1 MRLCISFP
9 EVHYVKIKPDLV
21 ADELNLA
28 LCAPDHMR
36 SPSCTAS
43 VWSACQGL
51 PSGCGGEGRWEGAG
65 GGDRKQISFLDLG
78 PSFLFHPFTRPSIL
92 SSLPSPAPATSRGD
106 NTPLLSS
113 VRGVFDMKRLAAG
126 PDVGNQSLM
135 SGARARSGAPDAV
148 EMIGSGGKRQVY
160 DGERL

>member
-1 MRLCISFP
+1 MRP
-9 EVHYVKIKPDLV
+9 GPHEKPLLYGQCV
-21 ADELNLA
+21 VCLSGAA
-28 LCAPDHMR
+28 
-36 SPSCTAS
+36 
-43 VWSACQGL
+43 VGL
-51 PSGCGGEGRWEGAG
+51 WGGCGGKEEGG

-78 PSFLFHPFTRPSIL
+78 PSFLFHPFTRPSIP

-126 PDVGNQSLM
+126 PDVGNQSFM

-160 DGERL
+160 DAERL